1 MKKEK
6 QKLNESALVC
16 EAQKGDQAALQQL
29 LTQNW
34 AWLRAIVYNV
44 LHRTRDLDDVLQEVA
59 IKVIRKIDT
68 LREPEC
74 FRPWLASIARRE
86 ALRQRHQR
94 SSTTTISL
102 DDENVPPVA
111 TTSDDDFVAD
121 LEIQDQAEQVMAAV
135 QRLPEKYREAFLL
148 QHSQAL
154 SYREIAE
161 VLDVPL
167 TTVQIRLVRA
177 RRMLLDMLT
186 PSDKP
191 RTQNHD
197 S

>member
-1 MKKEK
+1 MKKKEG
-6 QKLNESALVC
+6 QNLNESALVC
-16 EAQKGDQAALQQL
+16 AAQKGDQDALQQL

-44 LHRTRDLDDVLQEVA
+44 LHRTRDLDDVLQEIA

-86 ALRQRHQR
+86 ALRQRHKR
-94 SSTTTISL
+94 SSTISI

-111 TTSDDDFVAD
+111 TTSDEDFVAD
-121 LEIQDQAEQVMAAV
+121 LELKDQAAHVMTAI

-161 VLDVPL
+161 VMDVPL

-186 PSDKP
+186 PSDETKEA
-191 RTQNHD
+191 NHD